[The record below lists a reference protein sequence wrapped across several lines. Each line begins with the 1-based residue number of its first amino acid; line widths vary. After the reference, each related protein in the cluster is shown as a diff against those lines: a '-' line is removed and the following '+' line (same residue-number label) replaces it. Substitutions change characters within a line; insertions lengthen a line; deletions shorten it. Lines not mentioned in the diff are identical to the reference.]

1 MSTPLWQHPLMASL
15 EDGALRPG
23 GLALTRKA
31 YDSLK
36 ISSSTHVL
44 DAGCGTGVTG
54 EFLQQEYGATVTGL
68 DLSSQN
74 TLQTSER
81 NIPVVQGTVEQLP
94 FSDAAFHIVNC
105 DCVLSLSSSLETS
118 ILEFSRVLCAGG
130 TLVLSDLYRRVE
142 QTGQPALTTS
152 CASMNNV
159 KQPDTHRARTKEVS
173 SECTTGGCSS
183 SPIQLKQLF
192 AALTKAGFTHTCS
205 TDCTKELK
213 ELTAKLIFSGIAS
226 CCQNNA
232 NPAASRT
239 ATYDKS
245 IGYIQVKAVRKE

>member
-1 MSTPLWQHPLMASL
+1 MSTPLWQHPLMATL

-36 ISSSTHVL
+36 ISSSTHIL

-54 EFLQQEYGATVTGL
+54 EFLQQEYGAHVTGL

-74 TLQTSER
+74 TLQTRER
-81 NIPVVQGTVEQLP
+81 HIPVVQGTVEQLP

-118 ILEFSRVLCAGG
+118 ILGFSRVLRAGG
-130 TLVLSDLYRRVE
+130 TLILSDLYRRGEDV
-142 QTGQPALTTS
+142 GLSAPTTY
-152 CASMNNV
+152 CDIPQEV
-159 KQPDTHRARTKEVS
+159 ARTERSRS
-173 SECTTGGCSS
+173 SCTVGGCSS
-183 SPIQLKQLF
+183 SPIELKQLF
-192 AALTKAGFTHTCS
+192 AVLMKAGFTNTCS

-213 ELTAKLIFSGIAS
+213 ELTAKLIFSGIAT
-226 CCQNNA
+226 CCQGNTNSA
-232 NPAASRT
+232 KGST
-239 ATYDKS
+239 APYDKN
-245 IGYIQVKAVRKE
+245 IGYIQIKAVKKE

>member
-1 MSTPLWQHPLMASL
+1 MSTPLWQHPLMATL

-31 YDSLK
+31 YDGLK
-36 ISSSTHVL
+36 LSPSTRVL

-54 EFLQQEYGATVTGL
+54 EFIQQEYGVHVTGL
-68 DLSSQN
+68 DLSAQN
-74 TLQTSER
+74 TLQTCEKH
-81 NIPVVQGTVEQLP
+81 IPVVQGTVEQLP

-130 TLVLSDLYRRVE
+130 TLVLSDLYRRGKHV
-142 QTGQPALTTS
+142 GLSAPTTYCDLPQEVARAERSSSS
-152 CASMNNV
+152 CAV
-159 KQPDTHRARTKEVS
+159 
-173 SECTTGGCSS
+173 GGCSS
-183 SPIQLKQLF
+183 SPIELKQLF
-192 AALTKAGFTHTCS
+192 AVLMKAGFTHTCS

-226 CCQNNA
+226 CCQGNTNTA
-232 NPAASRT
+232 QSLTAS
-239 ATYDKS
+239 YDKS
-245 IGYIQVKAVRKE
+245 IGYIQIKAVKKE